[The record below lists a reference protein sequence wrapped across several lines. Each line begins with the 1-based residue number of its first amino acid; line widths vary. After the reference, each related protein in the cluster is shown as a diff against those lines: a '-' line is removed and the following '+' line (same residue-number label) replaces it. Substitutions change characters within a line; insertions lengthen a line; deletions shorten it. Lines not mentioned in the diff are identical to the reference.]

1 MVRISGATLKEMAL
15 IRKVEKACFKAAWQD
30 NFFIIDM
37 TVSDADVI
45 KSLNASARG
54 IDKVTDVLSF
64 PCFDKLSLPVDKDKF
79 SACDYDGKRVMLGSV
94 MICRQR
100 AEEQADEFNHS
111 YARELGFLACHG
123 MLHLLGFDH
132 IEKKDEEIMTALQRR
147 IMDSV
152 KLKRNY

>member
-15 IRKVEKACFKAAWQD
+15 IRKVEKACFKAVGQD
-30 NFFIIDM
+30 NFFVIDM

-147 IMDSV
+147 MMDSV

>member
-1 MVRISGATLKEMAL
+1 MVRISGATLKERAL
-15 IRKVEKACFKAAWQD
+15 IRKVEKACFKAAGQD
-30 NFFIIDM
+30 NFFVIDM
-37 TVSDADVI
+37 MVSEAEVI

-100 AEEQADEFNHS
+100 AEEQAEEFNHS

-132 IEKKDEEIMTALQRR
+132 IEKNDEEIMTALQRR

>member
-1 MVRISGATLKEMAL
+1 
-15 IRKVEKACFKAAWQD
+15 
-30 NFFIIDM
+30 M

-147 IMDSV
+147 MMDSV